1 MIKIANIVS
10 EIEINIG
17 PEFNYVNNVNDI
29 DSGLPTLIIG
39 YEFTKSLYG
48 KLDMINRKIDKEM
61 FWTCTK
67 KEYRKI
73 FNSDVEDFINY
84 SYRKVTSEIN
94 YYHLDLIQ
102 EKRLFP
108 IVKRI
113 LSMKNLISFEYE
125 NMIYSYNIEK
135 NLIIGFDLNLMNYL
149 DIDVEKI
156 KLKIKSKSSV
166 FLMGNAVL
174 IEYINYVEHLDNKAK
189 YIPFLYFIN
198 NYDKNSF
205 IS

>member
-1 MIKIANIVS
+1 MN
-10 EIEINIG
+10 
-17 PEFNYVNNVNDI
+17 
-29 DSGLPTLIIG
+29 
-39 YEFTKSLYG
+39 
-48 KLDMINRKIDKEM
+48 
-61 FWTCTK
+61 
-67 KEYRKI
+67 
-73 FNSDVEDFINY
+73 
-84 SYRKVTSEIN
+84 
-94 YYHLDLIQ
+94 
-102 EKRLFP
+102 
-108 IVKRI
+108 
-113 LSMKNLISFEYE
+113 NLISFEYE